1 LKPTKKKGF
10 TRRKKNAKVSNVE
23 IGYKGK
29 KNYQTQSY
37 QTPFSQISSINSVK
51 PLMINQHT
59 NPLENQ
65 VENNP
70 TRAYQ
75 RNQEQLSPLLMPL
88 GEMYIKLLSMSHVAP
103 LLCPP
108 LRSHFLNWYKPNLTY
123 EYHAN
128 NPSQNIDICS
138 AFKRKLL
145 QLFKAR

>member
-1 LKPTKKKGF
+1 M
-10 TRRKKNAKVSNVE
+10 NAKVSNVE

-65 VENNP
+65 VKNNP

-75 RNQEQLSPLLMPL
+75 RNQEQLSPLLKPL
-88 GEMYIKLLSMSHVAP
+88 GEIYTKLLSMGHVAP

-108 LRSHFLNWYKPNLTY
+108 LKSHFPIGTNQT
-123 EYHAN
+123 
-128 NPSQNIDICS
+128 
-138 AFKRKLL
+138 
-145 QLFKAR
+145 